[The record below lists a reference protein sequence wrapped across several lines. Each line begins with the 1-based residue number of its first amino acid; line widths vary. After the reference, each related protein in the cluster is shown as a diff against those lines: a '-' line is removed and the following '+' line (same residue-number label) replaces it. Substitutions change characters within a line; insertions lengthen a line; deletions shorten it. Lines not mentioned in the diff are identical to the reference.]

1 VLPGSFKR
9 PATTTQG
16 QKTGVPESC
25 KYGVGLMKN
34 RIKTLSPALLII
46 SVGGILIY
54 SALKLRQVL
63 GADLSTIL
71 FFLGA
76 IVLSIGL
83 TVFDIKNNKNVK
95 SGVEKVEA

>member
-1 VLPGSFKR
+1 
-9 PATTTQG
+9 
-16 QKTGVPESC
+16 
-25 KYGVGLMKN
+25 MKN